1 MIENCQN
8 PRKSLNKAFLKVK
21 PTRLEM
27 EYFKKNLVLLLDGLD
42 ITESE
47 EHNKNDLA
55 DFLRNTFYQ
64 RRYYINTKDRADLV
78 IHNGSDSKSTP
89 GVLVEVK
96 KPGNKTEMV
105 RKDDLKAK
113 AFYELILYYLRE
125 RISNA
130 NLDIKHLIATNVYE
144 WFIFDA
150 VWFEKT
156 FAQNKAFVNQFTDFD
171 QGRLSGTST
180 DFFYTSIAAP
190 FVKGIESEIPFTWF
204 DFRDYEK
211 PLRNANKADD
221 ARFIS
226 LYKVLSPEHLLKLP
240 FVNDSNTLDKSFYSE
255 LLHIIGLSETKSGSK
270 KLIQRKK
277 EGQRDPGS
285 LIENTIVQLDTRDKI
300 SRLSKPA
307 LYGESQQERLFNV
320 SLELVITWL
329 NRILFLK
336 LLEAQ
341 LIRYHKGDPEYA
353 FLKCDRVNGFDDLDN
368 LFFRVLARKPDERD
382 PEMAKLFSRIPYLN
396 SSLFEPTE
404 LEQVTIFISNLQDQA
419 LIPILSS
426 TVLKDNNGKRRTGKL
441 PGLQYLFEFLDA
453 YDFAGEG
460 SEDIQEDNKTL
471 INASVLGLIFEK
483 INGYKD
489 GSFFT
494 PGFITM
500 YMCRETIRRAVVQ
513 KFNDA
518 KGWKCETLD
527 QLYDK
532 IEDRQEANKIINSLR
547 ICDPAVGSGHFL
559 VSALNEIIAIKS
571 DLKILTDRNG
581 KRLKEYRVEVANDEL
596 VVTDEEGDLFE
607 YIPGNNE
614 SQRIQEALFHEK
626 QTIIENCLFGV
637 DINPN
642 SVKIC
647 RLRLWIELLKNAYY
661 KEPPSKDPEISP
673 FRQCAISPA
682 EWELETLPNIDINI
696 KCGNSLISRYSFD
709 ADIRQALKNSK
720 WSIESYRTAVMT
732 YRNATSKEEKRA
744 MERLIESIKVDF
756 ETEVAANDKRLVQ
769 LRKLNGD
776 LFNLTQQTTL
786 FDQAKKEKEEWNKK
800 VKDLTAKIQKV
811 ETELEE
817 IKNNKIYE
825 NAFEWRLEFP
835 EVLNDEGDF
844 VGFDVVIGNPPYIR
858 QEEIKE
864 QKSFLAGT
872 YATYSGT
879 ADLYVFFVEKGFEIL
894 KWKGDFCYIL
904 PNKWMQTGYG
914 KPLRTLLLENQ
925 MLSVVDFGDLQVFD
939 EATTYPCIL
948 SVSRQQ
954 PSKSF
959 VSASVKTL
967 KFDHGFFEHIKAVA
981 GSVSTRD
988 LAHDTWVIGSSHDQ
1002 KIINRL
1008 ATLFPSLSEFTGG
1021 LAYRGIL
1028 TGLSEAFIIDQATKN
1043 KLIHEDNRS
1052 AELIRPFLLGRN
1064 LKPWVS
1070 AEPSNWLILI
1080 PKGFTIKRNLPES
1093 SPYRINEPQP
1103 RYGNM
1108 SDVEAWAW
1116 FNSIYPA
1123 IAVHLSKFEGK
1134 ARVRQDQGDFW
1145 WELRACDYYH
1155 KFLLPKIMYQKF
1167 QVKPCFSFNKNGVF
1181 CNDSM
1186 WIIPTN
1192 DKVLLAILNSKMGWW
1207 LISKYCTAIQNGYQL
1222 IWKYFGQIPIPEICD
1237 KNISEL
1243 IIDRVDQIMLLKTI
1257 DSFSNTTTLEKEIDS
1272 LVYELYGL
1280 TEEEIRIVE
1289 GKS

>member
-1 MIENCQN
+1 MIESCQN

-21 PTRLEM
+21 PTRSDIES
-27 EYFKKNLVLLLDGLD
+27 FKRNLILLLEGLD
-42 ITESE
+42 ETEYE

-55 DFLRNTFYQ
+55 NFLRNTFYHPG
-64 RRYYINTKDRADLV
+64 YYINTKDRADLV
-78 IHNGSDSKSTP
+78 IHNGADSKSKP

-96 KPGNKTEMV
+96 KPGNKAEMV

-125 RISNA
+125 RITNG
-130 NLDIKHLIATNVYE
+130 NLEIKHLIATNVFE

-150 VWFEKT
+150 VCFEKT
-156 FAQNKAFVNQFTDFD
+156 FAQNKAFIKQFTDFE
-171 QGRLSGTST
+171 QGRLSGSST
-180 DFFYTSIAAP
+180 DFFYTSIVEP
-190 FVKGIESEIPFTWF
+190 FLKGVEEEIPFTWF
-204 DFRDYEK
+204 DLRDYDK
-211 PLRNANKADD
+211 PLRNTEKTDD
-221 ARFIS
+221 AKLIS
-226 LYKVLSPEHLLKLP
+226 LFKVLSPEHLLKLP
-240 FVNDSNTLDKSFYSE
+240 FVNDSNSLDKSFYSE
-255 LLHIIGLSETKSGSK
+255 LLHIIGLSETKSGTK
-270 KLIQRKK
+270 KIIGRKK
-277 EGQRDPGS
+277 EGQRDTGS

-307 LYGESQQERLFNV
+307 VYGESHPERLFNV

-341 LIRYHKGDPEYA
+341 LIRYHKGDPDYR
-353 FLKCDRVNGFDDLDN
+353 FLTCDRVDEYDDLDN
-368 LFFRVLARKPDERD
+368 LFFRVLAKKPEERD
-382 PEMAKLFSRIPYLN
+382 PDMARQFSRIPYLN

-404 LEQVTIFISNLQDQA
+404 LEQVTIFISNLQDHN

-426 TVLKDNNGKRRTGKL
+426 TVLKDSNGKRRTGKL

-513 KFNDA
+513 KFNEA
-518 KGWKCETLD
+518 KGWNCETLD

-532 IEDRQEANKIINSLR
+532 IDDRLEANRIINSLR

-571 DLKILTDRNG
+571 DLKVLSDLDG

-607 YIPGNNE
+607 YLPGNNE

-661 KEPPSKDPEISP
+661 APPPGPLPNRGGGVEN
-673 FRQCAISPA
+673 
-682 EWELETLPNIDINI
+682 WELQTLPNIDINI
-696 KCGNSLISRYSFD
+696 KCGNSLISRYSLD
-709 ADIRQALKNSK
+709 ADIRQALKKSK
-720 WSIESYRTAVMT
+720 WTIDSYRLAVMT
-732 YRNATSKEEKRA
+732 YRNATTKAEKRS
-744 MERLIESIKVDF
+744 MEKLIESIKSDF
-756 ETEVAANDKRLVQ
+756 ETEVAANDKRLIQ

-786 FDQAKKEKEEWNKK
+786 FDQNKKEKDAWNKK
-800 VKDLTAKIQKV
+800 VKELTLKIKGL
-811 ETELEE
+811 ETALEE
-817 IKNNKIYE
+817 IKSNKIYE
-825 NAFEWRLEFP
+825 NAFEWRFEFP

-858 QEEIKE
+858 QEELKP
-864 QKSFLAGT
+864 QKQYLFQNYQTFTGT
-872 YATYSGT
+872 S
-879 ADLYVFFVEKGFEIL
+879 DLYVFFVEKGFEL
-894 KWKGDFCYIL
+894 LRQAGSFCFIM
-904 PNKWMQTGYG
+904 PDKWMQTSYG
-914 KPLRTLLLENQ
+914 KPLRAF
-925 MLSVVDFGDLQVFD
+925 LSERQIQSIIDFGDMQVFD

-948 SVSRQQ
+948 RASKEKTAVSFTTALVRTLQFQNGFPDYIHSVSGLI
-954 PSKSF
+954 SGK
-959 VSASVKTL
+959 
-967 KFDHGFFEHIKAVA
+967 
-981 GSVSTRD
+981 D
-988 LAHDTWVIGSSHDQ
+988 LTDDTWIIGSQEDQ
-1002 KIINRL
+1002 KLITRL
-1008 ATLFPSLSEFTGG
+1008 SSSYSTLNEYTGG
-1021 LAYRGIL
+1021 VVFRGIL
-1028 TGLSEAFIIDQATKN
+1028 TGLSEAFIIDETVKT
-1043 KLIHEDNRS
+1043 KLIRQDKRS
-1052 AELIRPFLLGRN
+1052 AELIKPFLLGRN
-1064 LKPWVS
+1064 LKPYFS
-1070 AEPSNWLILI
+1070 PEPIKWLILI
-1080 PKGFTIKRNLPES
+1080 PKGFTIKRNLPETS
-1093 SPYRINEPQP
+1093 FYRIQEPPP

-1108 SDVEAWAW
+1108 EKEDAWSW
-1116 FNSIYPA
+1116 FKANYPA
-1123 IAVHLSKFEGK
+1123 IAAHLLPFKSYAEK
-1134 ARVRQDQGDFW
+1134 RTDQGDFW

-1167 QVKPCFSFNKNGVF
+1167 QVRPCFVYDEKGYL

-1186 WIIPTN
+1186 WIIPSGN
-1192 DKVLLAILNSKMGWW
+1192 KFVLAVLNSKMGWW
-1207 LISKYCTAIQNGYQL
+1207 LISKYCTAIQNGFQL
-1222 IWKYFGQIPIPEICD
+1222 IWKYFGQIPIPDVHIKLAKPVTDRADQIIELKKVDPFCD
-1237 KNISEL
+1237 TGYLESQ
-1243 IIDRVDQIMLLKTI
+1243 IDR
-1257 DSFSNTTTLEKEIDS
+1257 

-1289 GKS
+1289 GK